1 MPILILSTLVQ
12 LALVVHVV
20 KTARS
25 TTWIYLLLFF
35 PVIGALAYLIAE
47 LVPEWSNSP
56 RGHSMRRGL
65 SKTLNPDR
73 DLKNASRNLAIA
85 DTVQN
90 ALALGRELLER
101 GEHAEALS
109 LFQRNLTGVHATDPE
124 LLFGLARAH
133 FGLAEYQ
140 QALDALDSLKAHN
153 PGSTSAEGHLLY
165 ARTLEG
171 LGHTTEA
178 IAEYEALVGYY
189 SGPEP
194 ACRLARIYK
203 QQGNTVRA
211 SQLFQ
216 EVLTRSE
223 IAGKHHNKLYRE
235 WIQVAREEGGR

>member
-12 LALVVHVV
+12 LALIVHVV
-20 KTARS
+20 KTSRS
-25 TTWIYLLLFF
+25 MTWIYILLFF
-35 PVIGALAYLIAE
+35 PVIGAIAYLIAE
-47 LVPEWSNSP
+47 LIPEWSNSP

-73 DLKNASRNLAIA
+73 DFKHASRNLAIA

-101 GEHAEALS
+101 GAHAEALS
-109 LFQRNLTGVHATDPE
+109 LFQHNLSGVHATDPE
-124 LLFGLARAH
+124 LLFGLAQAH
-133 FGLAEYQ
+133 FGLAEYP
-140 QALDALDSLKAHN
+140 QAQDALDRLKEHN

-171 LGHTTEA
+171 LGQTAAA
-178 IAEYEALVGYY
+178 IAEYEALAGYY

-203 QQGNTVRA
+203 QQGNTTRA

-216 EVLTRSE
+216 EVLTKSE
-223 IAGKHHNKLYRE
+223 ISGKHYNKLYRE
-235 WIQVAREEGGR
+235 WIQAAREEGGH